1 MLSPKNQSDI
11 LKRVDEELARIGELR
26 TLIICGG
33 GALIVMGII
42 DRQTRDVDVLEPE
55 IDPILKAIAA
65 RIGKEFGLS
74 EKWLN
79 NGPESLRRDLN
90 TGWEK
95 RTTSI
100 FKGKA
105 LELRGLGRADLLA
118 SKLFAFCDREDDFED
133 VLEMKPTKSEL
144 EDIFPWVLQRD
155 GSAYWPKRVEDCFLR
170 LRKKLKYE

>member
-1 MLSPKNQSDI
+1 MLSSKNQSEI
-11 LKRVDEELARIGELR
+11 LKRVDEELARIGEKR

-55 IDPILKAIAA
+55 IDSLLKDIAT
-65 RIGKEFGLS
+65 RVGREFGLS

-79 NGPESLRRDLN
+79 NGPQSLRRDLN
-90 TGWEK
+90 SGWEK

-100 FKGKA
+100 FKGKS
-105 LELRGLGRADLLA
+105 LELLGLGRPDLIA

-133 VLEMKPTKSEL
+133 VISLKPTKSEL
-144 EDIFPWVLQRD
+144 EDIFPWVLKRD
-155 GSAYWPKRVEDCFLR
+155 TSPYWPKRVEDCFSR